1 MAITFLDVQLLFCK
15 NTQKNKISARISEIF
30 IILQIHSSA
39 ESPKGSAG
47 GCDFYGIERLL
58 TLICAIVNF
67 ATLQAV
73 SRCGNE

>member
-1 MAITFLDVQLLFCK
+1 MLLSSLCRNNLYFISQRCFCFK
-15 NTQKNKISARISEIF
+15 NNPYLCSCILLQKARR
-30 IILQIHSSA
+30 A
-39 ESPKGSAG
+39 ERV